1 MIHTLHQRG
10 GLLHEERNEMK
21 NLLILGIALAV
32 VLSAG
37 TVMAASDQTS
47 ETFQTLGQ
55 MQAAQMTDAELNAVE
70 GKSSKYR
77 GYRGHRGYKGGLKLN
92 ARANVNSTLQFND
105 CFECVAVGGFGGGGN
120 INQIN
125 DNLTAQN

>member
-1 MIHTLHQRG
+1 MNKLF
-10 GLLHEERNEMK
+10 
-21 NLLILGIALAV
+21 ILGISLSF

-37 TVMAASDQTS
+37 TAMAASDQAS

-55 MQAAQMTDAELNAVE
+55 MQAAQMTDAELNAIE

-92 ARANVNSTLQFND
+92 LRANFNRTEQVNS
-105 CFECVAVGGFGGGGN
+105 CVACFANGGRGGGGN

-125 DNLTAQN
+125 DNLTVQN